1 MVLLDA
7 LLFIDLLFLK
17 IRVHAKKKKK
27 WWCFEKCSIQE
38 FKFITLK
45 TQKVIRKEIQKVRKV
60 RKT

>member
-1 MVLLDA
+1 ML
-7 LLFIDLLFLK
+7 
-17 IRVHAKKKKK
+17 KKKKK